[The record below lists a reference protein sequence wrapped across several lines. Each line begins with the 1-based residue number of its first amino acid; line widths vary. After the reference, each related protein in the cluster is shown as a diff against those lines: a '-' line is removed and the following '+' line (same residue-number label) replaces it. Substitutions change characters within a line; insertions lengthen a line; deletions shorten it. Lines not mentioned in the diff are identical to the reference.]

1 MLELVL
7 VEPLSHLRQLLD
19 HTAIMEF
26 QRLTFPLEQLPAES
40 KVVHEAYERV
50 FGEGV
55 APIEV
60 LVRAKRE
67 MMDRGIKEIG
77 ETETSRD
84 WVAVCDLEVN
94 PTVEG
99 DERLGIPPVS
109 DSDGGKNHEEDGSGL
124 KLKNNEVSEVSADL
138 EDLKISQET
147 SEEYA
152 SIGVKKGVEQDHDG
166 SNSDADTV
174 RLWKLGTSTMATTQV
189 TTFEACYSNRS
200 LLSDT
205 TRRHHVPFHPPYH
218 VLKASPAPDLDRE
231 VVLVC
236 SSVPNH
242 LPL

>member
-1 MLELVL
+1 MLELGL

-19 HTAIMEF
+19 HTAIMKF
-26 QRLTFPLEQLPAES
+26 QRLTFPLEQLPAEA

-84 WVAVCDLEVN
+84 WVAVRDLEVN

-109 DSDGGKNHEEDGSGL
+109 DSDRGEESRGRWEWFETKEQGGERSKCRSGGLENLSGDFRGVCLDWGEERG
-124 KLKNNEVSEVSADL
+124 
-138 EDLKISQET
+138 
-147 SEEYA
+147 
-152 SIGVKKGVEQDHDG
+152 
-166 SNSDADTV
+166 
-174 RLWKLGTSTMATTQV
+174 
-189 TTFEACYSNRS
+189 
-200 LLSDT
+200 
-205 TRRHHVPFHPPYH
+205 
-218 VLKASPAPDLDRE
+218 
-231 VVLVC
+231 
-236 SSVPNH
+236 
-242 LPL
+242 